1 LGINGAILGI
11 IVPSQICSLVIRLQV
26 ATLLILVGVAHMVDA
41 ASACTDLNLPDSDA
55 LNLALDQ
62 KLVGGVAQW
71 L

>member
-1 LGINGAILGI
+1 
-11 IVPSQICSLVIRLQV
+11 V
-26 ATLLILVGVAHMVDA
+26 ATLLILAGVAHMVDA